1 MSLKRNHFFR
11 YVFVFSVFVFC
22 GCATTVRFNV
32 IRPAELDLN
41 GAKTIAVLPLK
52 QPSQTYNSYRRDS
65 KSFLFDFY
73 DFLLG
78 IERYDPELQRISDY
92 VKNGIENGLYSA
104 AYIKPVSSEATI
116 EYLRGNRKENPAD
129 VYLVGEIIDYR
140 VDDRRF
146 ERKRR
151 LSPQNPPAHNPN
163 QNPNPPAPKPSEPKP
178 MPSPVSHKNPP
189 PNTNPNQNPPS
200 RLNPHSS
207 PNFEPNPRPGMN
219 PVPKANPSPVHSNP
233 NHPKNYEPVRLAPN
247 EFIRGDYII
256 SEEWERRVQ
265 FNIRYQVV
273 SGSTDEIIAI
283 KTEYVS
289 GTSSRRD
296 RPQELPPP
304 FVLVENRLSYVVKD
318 ILQVLQPYSEYK
330 TLSLLSY
337 KDHAGMKVADSL
349 ADDGY
354 FARSYEAF
362 YEIYK
367 NEKIFEA
374 GYNSVILLEAQGKF
388 EEAEQLAEEIAA
400 TMPNEKIFSAL
411 SDIRYELNSA
421 KKLEKQNEDR
431 NTK

>member
-1 MSLKRNHFFR
+1 MSSKRNPFFR

-129 VYLVGEIIDYR
+129 VYLIGEIIDYR

-151 LSPQNPPAHNPN
+151 IPPQNPPAHNPN

-178 MPSPVSHKNPP
+178 MPSPVSH
-189 PNTNPNQNPPS
+189 QNPPS
-200 RLNPHSS
+200 RPNPHSL

-233 NHPKNYEPVRLAPN
+233 NLPKTYEPVRLAPN

-265 FNIRYQVV
+265 FNIRYQIV

-318 ILQVLQPYSEYK
+318 ILQALQPYSEYK

-400 TMPNEKIFSAL
+400 TMPDEKIFSAL
-411 SDIRYELNSA
+411 SDIRYELNLA

>member
-1 MSLKRNHFFR
+1 MNLKKYSFFR
-11 YVFVFSVFVFC
+11 HVFVSFAFGFCVFFC

-52 QPSQTYNSYRRDS
+52 QPSQFYSVSRRDT
-65 KSFLFDFY
+65 KSLLFDFY

-92 VKNGIENGLYSA
+92 VKNGIENGLYRA
-104 AYIKPVSSEATI
+104 AYIKPVSSEATM

-140 VDDRRF
+140 VDDKRF
-146 ERKRR
+146 ETKKR
-151 LSPQNPPAHNPN
+151 LYQNPPEPKPSEPNPSHSPDSLKNPPPNPNFNPN
-163 QNPNPPAPKPSEPKP
+163 QNPGSMPNP
-178 MPSPVSHKNPP
+178 
-189 PNTNPNQNPPS
+189 QF
-200 RLNPHSS
+200 S
-207 PNFEPNPRPGMN
+207 PNRGPNAHSGMN
-219 PVPKANPSPVHSNP
+219 PVPKTNPSANHSNP
-233 NHPKNYEPVRLAPN
+233 SYQKPAEPVRLAPN
-247 EFIRGDYII
+247 EFVRGDYIV

-296 RPQELPPP
+296 MPQELPPP
-304 FVLVENRLSYVVKD
+304 FVIVENRLSYVVRD
-318 ILQVLQPYSEYK
+318 ILQALQPYSETK

-337 KDHAGMKVADSL
+337 KDHAGMKYADSL

-354 FARSYEAF
+354 FGSSYEAF

-388 EEAEQLAEEIAA
+388 EEAEKLAEEIASS
-400 TMPNEKIFSAL
+400 MPNEKIFSAL

-421 KKLEKQNEDR
+421 KRLEKQNEDR
-431 NTK
+431 NAK

>member
-1 MSLKRNHFFR
+1 MSSKRNPFFR

-129 VYLVGEIIDYR
+129 VYLIGEIIDYR

-151 LSPQNPPAHNPN
+151 IPPQNPPAHNPN

-178 MPSPVSHKNPP
+178 MPSPVSH
-189 PNTNPNQNPPS
+189 QNPPS
-200 RLNPHSS
+200 RPNPHSL

-233 NHPKNYEPVRLAPN
+233 NLPKTYEPVRLAPN

-265 FNIRYQVV
+265 FNIRYQIV

-318 ILQVLQPYSEYK
+318 ILQALQPYSEYK

-400 TMPNEKIFSAL
+400 TMPDEKIFSAL

>member
-1 MSLKRNHFFR
+1 MSSKRNPFFR

-151 LSPQNPPAHNPN
+151 IPPQNPPAHNPN
-163 QNPNPPAPKPSEPKP
+163 QNPNPPAPKTSEPNP
-178 MPSPVSHKNPP
+178 MPSPVYH
-189 PNTNPNQNPPS
+189 QNPPS
-200 RLNPHSS
+200 RPNPHSS

-219 PVPKANPSPVHSNP
+219 PVPKSNPSPVHSNP
-233 NHPKNYEPVRLAPN
+233 NHPKTYEPVRLAPN

-265 FNIRYQVV
+265 FNIRYQIV

-318 ILQVLQPYSEYK
+318 ILQALQPYSEYK

-400 TMPNEKIFSAL
+400 TMPDEKIFSAL
-411 SDIRYELNSA
+411 SDIRYELNLA

>member
-1 MSLKRNHFFR
+1 MSSKRNPFFR

-151 LSPQNPPAHNPN
+151 IPPQNPPPN
-163 QNPNPPAPKPSEPKP
+163 TNPNPPAPKPSEPKP
-178 MPSPVSHKNPP
+178 MPSPVSH
-189 PNTNPNQNPPS
+189 QNPPS
-200 RLNPHSS
+200 RPSPHSS
-207 PNFEPNPRPGMN
+207 LNFEPNPRPGMN

-233 NHPKNYEPVRLAPN
+233 NPPKTYEPVRLAPN

-265 FNIRYQVV
+265 FNIRYQIV

-318 ILQVLQPYSEYK
+318 ILQALQPYSEYK

-400 TMPNEKIFSAL
+400 TMPDEKIFSAL
-411 SDIRYELNSA
+411 SDIRYELNLA

-431 NTK
+431 NRK

>member
-1 MSLKRNHFFR
+1 MSSKRNPFFR

-129 VYLVGEIIDYR
+129 VYLIGEIIDYR

-151 LSPQNPPAHNPN
+151 ISPQNPPPN
-163 QNPNPPAPKPSEPKP
+163 TNPNPPAPKPSEPKS
-178 MPSPVSHKNPP
+178 MPSPVSH
-189 PNTNPNQNPPS
+189 QNPPS
-200 RLNPHSS
+200 RPNLHSS
-207 PNFEPNPRPGMN
+207 PNFESNPRPGMN

-233 NHPKNYEPVRLAPN
+233 NHPKTYEPVRLAPN

-318 ILQVLQPYSEYK
+318 ILQALQPYSEYK

-400 TMPNEKIFSAL
+400 TMPDEKIFSAL

>member
-1 MSLKRNHFFR
+1 MSSKRNPFFR

-129 VYLVGEIIDYR
+129 VYLIGEIIDYR

-151 LSPQNPPAHNPN
+151 ISPQNPPPN
-163 QNPNPPAPKPSEPKP
+163 TNPNPPAPKPSEPKS
-178 MPSPVSHKNPP
+178 MPSPVSH
-189 PNTNPNQNPPS
+189 QNPPS
-200 RLNPHSS
+200 RPNPHSS

-265 FNIRYQVV
+265 FNIRYQIV

-318 ILQVLQPYSEYK
+318 ILQALQPYSEYK

-400 TMPNEKIFSAL
+400 TMPDEKIFSAL

>member
-1 MSLKRNHFFR
+1 MSSKRKLFFR
-11 YVFVFSVFVFC
+11 YVFVSFSFYFCVFFC

-52 QPSQTYNSYRRDS
+52 QPSQFYSVSRRDT
-65 KSFLFDFY
+65 KSLLFDFY

-92 VKNGIENGLYSA
+92 VKNGIENGLHRA
-104 AYIKPVSSEATI
+104 AYINPVSSEATM

-140 VDDRRF
+140 VDDKRF
-146 ERKRR
+146 ETKKR
-151 LSPQNPPAHNPN
+151 LYQNPPE
-163 QNPNPPAPKPSEPKP
+163 PKPSEPKP
-178 MPSPVSHKNPP
+178 NYAPDSLKNPP
-189 PNTNPNQNPPS
+189 PNPNSNPNQNPGSMP
-200 RLNPHSS
+200 NPYSS
-207 PNFEPNPRPGMN
+207 PNRGPNAHSGMN
-219 PVPKANPSPVHSNP
+219 PVPKANPPANHSNP
-233 NHPKNYEPVRLAPN
+233 SYQKPAEPVRLAPN
-247 EFIRGDYII
+247 EFVRGDYIV

-265 FNIRYQVV
+265 FNIRYQIV

-296 RPQELPPP
+296 MPQELPPP
-304 FVLVENRLSYVVKD
+304 FVIVENRLSYVVRD
-318 ILQVLQPYSEYK
+318 ILQALQPYSETK

-337 KDHAGMKVADSL
+337 KDHAGMKYADSL

-354 FARSYEAF
+354 FGSSYEAF

-367 NEKIFEA
+367 NENIFEA

-388 EEAEQLAEEIAA
+388 EEAEKLAEEIASS
-400 TMPNEKIFSAL
+400 MPNEKIFSAL

-421 KKLEKQNEDR
+421 KRLEKQNEDR
-431 NTK
+431 NAK

>member
-1 MSLKRNHFFR
+1 MSSKRNPFFR

-129 VYLVGEIIDYR
+129 VYLIGEIIDYR

-151 LSPQNPPAHNPN
+151 IPPQNPPAHNPN

-178 MPSPVSHKNPP
+178 MPSPVSH
-189 PNTNPNQNPPS
+189 QNPPS
-200 RLNPHSS
+200 RPNPH
-207 PNFEPNPRPGMN
+207 PGMN
-219 PVPKANPSPVHSNP
+219 PVPKSNPSPVHSNP
-233 NHPKNYEPVRLAPN
+233 NHPKTYEPVRLAPN

-265 FNIRYQVV
+265 FNIRYQIV

-318 ILQVLQPYSEYK
+318 ILQALQPYSEYK

-400 TMPNEKIFSAL
+400 TMPDEKIFSAL

-431 NTK
+431 NRK